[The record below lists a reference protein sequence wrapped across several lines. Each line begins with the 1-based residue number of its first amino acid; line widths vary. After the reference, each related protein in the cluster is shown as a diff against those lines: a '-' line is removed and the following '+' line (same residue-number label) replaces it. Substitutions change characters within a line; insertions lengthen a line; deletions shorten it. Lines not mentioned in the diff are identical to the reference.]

1 MSANRAVSKPT
12 EELFRVCETGD
23 VQAVSRL
30 LQDPEVDINWQCSQ
44 SYGATPLIAA
54 ISHGHQEIV
63 QILLNADAELG
74 VVKTPDR
81 NSPLHEAA
89 FAGDPNIMQ
98 FVLNKVLEK
107 SGDNAADLLNLQNQ
121 VRTSAY
127 LGDTLLNFY
136 VLRLKFGNTPLHNAA
151 RTGSPGCVS
160 NLLQAGA
167 MPSIKNV
174 VSELVSSCSL
184 IPCTES
190 YLTMLQNG
198 SIPLHHACYSETPN
212 LEVVRLLVEAG
223 SDVNALDEQGYSPL
237 IVAAKKNQ
245 TEVIEYLRKHG
256 ADTTLKNSFGED
268 ALHFAELRNNTGAI
282 QLLE

>member
-121 VRTSAY
+121 
-127 LGDTLLNFY
+127 
-136 VLRLKFGNTPLHNAA
+136 FGNTPLHNAA

-174 VSELVSSCSL
+174 
-184 IPCTES
+184 
-190 YLTMLQNG
+190 NG

>member
-174 VSELVSSCSL
+174 
-184 IPCTES
+184 
-190 YLTMLQNG
+190 NG